1 MTVINAFHPDYV
13 KTYMPEFLT
22 DLRTESRQTKAGQT
36 LSAYVEETRKQK
48 PMHGTLSGISKKQ
61 VSMKPLEFMYY
72 SRAGTKNTTAK
83 KKGQL

>member
-13 KTYMPEFLT
+13 KTHMPEFLT
-22 DLRTESRQTKAGQT
+22 TLRTESRQTAAGQT
-36 LSAYVEETRKQK
+36 LTNYVEETRKQK
-48 PMHGTLSGISKKQ
+48 PMHGTLSGISNKH

-83 KKGQL
+83 KKGKP

>member
-13 KTYMPEFLT
+13 KTYHPEFIT
-22 DLRTESRQTKAGQT
+22 SIRTESRQTAAGQT
-36 LSAYVEETRKQK
+36 LTEFVEKTRKKK

-61 VSMKPLEFMYY
+61 VSIKPLEFMYY

-83 KKGQL
+83 KGKNK

>member
-13 KTYMPEFLT
+13 KTYMPQFLT
-22 DLRTESRQTKAGQT
+22 DLRTESRQTAAGQT
-36 LSAYVEETRKQK
+36 LSNYVEETRKQK

-83 KKGQL
+83 KKETT